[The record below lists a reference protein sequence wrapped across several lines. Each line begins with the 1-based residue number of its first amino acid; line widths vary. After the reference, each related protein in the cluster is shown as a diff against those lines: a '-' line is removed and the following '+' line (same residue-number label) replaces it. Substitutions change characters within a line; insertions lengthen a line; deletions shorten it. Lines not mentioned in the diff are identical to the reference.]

1 MIRSSTLLIALG
13 AVLAAASSAP
23 AAPLR
28 LERVVLV
35 QRHGVRPPTSSNAD
49 LAKYAAQPWPD
60 WPVAPGELTPHGG
73 QTVKLMGDTLR
84 EAYRRQ
90 GLLPPN
96 GCPGERQASVWAD
109 GADQR
114 TRRTGE
120 ILAEALA
127 PGCGIKA
134 GWAPPLPRD
143 PMFGGSTETACRL
156 EPAPARAAVVAAI
169 GPSLATPASRRAM
182 SRLQSILAPD
192 ACKGGKGTCF
202 SGDDT
207 LADSPRVPAFR
218 VRSPSAPASPRIC
231 CWNTPRACRS
241 PTSAGAA
248 RPAWRRSSSI
258 MPVHERLFGMLRRDT
273 YLAGRQGALMA
284 RTVLA
289 ALDGSAGA
297 PAQGPQYGPAARVVA
312 LAGHDTNI
320 AFMGAVFGLD
330 WTLPG
335 QPDVTSPAQTL
346 ALELW
351 ADPAT
356 GERYVRPVM
365 YYETLDQLRT
375 LKPASA
381 RRLALRFDD
390 CADGRDGACS
400 LTEASRRVLALIP
413 PGCGEVAVAR
423 ETLRQ

>member
-1 MIRSSTLLIALG
+1 MTRVSTLLIALC
-13 AVLAAASSAP
+13 AILSAPSPAP

-35 QRHGVRPPTSSNAD
+35 QRHGVRSPTSSNAD
-49 LAKYAAQPWPD
+49 LAKYAARPWPD
-60 WPVAPGELTPHGG
+60 WPVGPGELTPHGG
-73 QTVKLMGDTLR
+73 ETVKLMGQTLR
-84 EAYRRQ
+84 RAYRAR
-90 GLLPPN
+90 GLLPAT
-96 GCPGERQASVWAD
+96 GCPAGGEVSVWAD

-114 TRRTGE
+114 TRRSGE

-143 PMFGGSTETACRL
+143 PMFSGSSETACKL
-156 EPAPARAAVVAAI
+156 EPAAARAAVIAAI
-169 GPSLATPASRRAM
+169 GPSLDTPASRRAL

-202 SGDDT
+202 SAADT
-207 LADSPRVPAFR
+207 LADT
-218 VRSPSAPASPRIC
+218 PSGPRIRGPLAIGASLSEDLLLEYAEGMAPSDVG
-231 CWNTPRACRS
+231 WGRAAS
-241 PTSAGAA
+241 VETIAA
-248 RPAWRRSSSI
+248 I
-258 MPVHERLFGMLRRDT
+258 MPVHARLFDMLRKDT

-297 PAQGPQYGPAARVVA
+297 PPPGPQYGPTARIVA
-312 LAGHDTNI
+312 LAGHDTNV

-330 WTLPG
+330 WRLPG
-335 QPDVTSPAQTL
+335 EPDVTSPAQTL
-346 ALELW
+346 AFELW

-356 GERYVRPVM
+356 GKRYVRPVM

-375 LKPASA
+375 LRPASA
-381 RRLALRFDD
+381 RRLPLRFNT

-400 LTEASRRVLALIP
+400 LTEVSRRVLALIP
-413 PGCGEVAVAR
+413 PGCGEVAPAQAR
-423 ETLRQ
+423 LRR